1 MAILVMFPPLSIPLS
16 ISRWQGQDHRGAVA
30 ATGELTMENPCW
42 IKPPANHASFFHCPV
57 RQVVSDVFWMYSLT
71 FLNVFPHVFSE
82 ICYQRWGNHRS
93 SRRWFSL
100 SPGAMQFRREAP
112 ALSEPGHPH
121 RGMCVAT
128 AAGGSWYQPL
138 MFKMNHRISPK
149 VNSM

>member
-93 SRRWFSL
+93 SHRCVVDFRFPQVQCSFDEKL
-100 SPGAMQFRREAP
+100 QLCRNQGIHTVGCASPQLR
-112 ALSEPGHPH
+112 
-121 RGMCVAT
+121 V
-128 AAGGSWYQPL
+128 AAG
-138 MFKMNHRISPK
+138 ISHWCSK
-149 VNSM
+149 WITESALR